1 MGVRRYGVSLRLFVW
16 LFTDSWVRKQ
26 NSDVKESISYFLL
39 IKNPLDYPF
48 FSHQRMGS
56 EKKFIKIC
64 IYFYVFSGPILDGA
78 FFTATMNDNQK
89 VMRVH
94 VGEDKS
100 FDFFISHWLMSE
112 KTEFWRQGIYIMFV
126 CLSKIIWITHSLVF
140 YISFSLAHPW
150 WRIFHCRHER
160 QSKSDAC
167 PRKWG

>member
-56 EKKFIKIC
+56 EKKFIKIY

-126 CLSKIIWITHSLVF
+126 CLSKNHLDYPFFSFLYIFFPSPSLMAH
-140 YISFSLAHPW
+140 FSLPPW
-150 WRIFHCRHER
+150 TTI
-160 QSKSDAC
+160 K
-167 PRKWG
+167 KWCVST

>member
-1 MGVRRYGVSLRLFVW
+1 MEFLFDCLFDFSLTHEWENRTLTSKN
-16 LFTDSWVRKQ
+16 LYH
-26 NSDVKESISYFLL
+26 IFLL

-56 EKKFIKIC
+56 EKKFIKIS
-64 IYFYVFSGPILDGA
+64 IFFLYVFSEPILDGA

>member
-56 EKKFIKIC
+56 EKKFIKIY
-64 IYFYVFSGPILDGA
+64 IYFYVFTGPILDGA
-78 FFTATMNDNQK
+78 FFTAIMNDNQK

-126 CLSKIIWITHSLVF
+126 CLSNIHLDYPFFSFLYIFFPSPSLMAH
-140 YISFSLAHPW
+140 FSLPPW
-150 WRIFHCRHER
+150 TTI
-160 QSKSDAC
+160 K
-167 PRKWG
+167 KWCVST

>member
-1 MGVRRYGVSLRLFVW
+1 MEFLFDCLFDFSLTHEWENRTLTSKNLYHIFLSSKGW
-16 LFTDSWVRKQ
+16 LG
-26 NSDVKESISYFLL
+26 KEIYKNIYIFL
-39 IKNPLDYPF
+39 
-48 FSHQRMGS
+48 
-56 EKKFIKIC
+56 
-64 IYFYVFSGPILDGA
+64 YVFSEPILDGA